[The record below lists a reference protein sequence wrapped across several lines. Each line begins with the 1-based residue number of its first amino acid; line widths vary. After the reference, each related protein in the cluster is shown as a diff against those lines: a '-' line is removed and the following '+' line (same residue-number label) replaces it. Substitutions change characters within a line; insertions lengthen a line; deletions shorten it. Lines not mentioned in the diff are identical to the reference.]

1 MTRKNLGRAT
11 LAALPFVLALI
22 VGLVVQL
29 TVQDRLPDRLAV
41 HFDAGGSADRYMGI
55 TAYLLYGLGTL
66 LVLGSLWAVFA
77 VNGKLYGRGR
87 SWLIGGGFAL
97 AAFLGYLLITVLL
110 VNVDAPEGGPTDGF
124 PLWHVAVAV
133 GAGAVAWPIGAL
145 LSRLAPAPEGPDDGD
160 GGGAIR
166 ERIALADGEV
176 AGWARGIGA
185 RRAPLAVLALLA
197 AAVAVGRDL
206 SWFAGAPLAVLALV
220 IGTFCRPHVTVDR
233 RGLTVSGL
241 LPKPRLRVPL
251 ERMAGADS
259 RRVNALAEYGGW
271 GYRVRPDRSGVIT
284 RSGEAIVV
292 SLTSGREFA
301 VTVDDSATG
310 AALLN
315 TLLDRQRAGR

>member
-66 LVLGSLWAVFA
+66 LVLGALWAVFA

-110 VNVDAPEGGPTDGF
+110 VNVDAPEGGPADGF

-185 RRAPLAVLALLA
+185 WWAPLAVLALLA

-251 ERMAGADS
+251 ERMSGADS

-315 TLLDRQRAGR
+315 TLLDRRRAGR

>member
-11 LAALPFVLALI
+11 IAALPFVLALI

-97 AAFLGYLLITVLL
+97 AAFLGYLLLTVLL
-110 VNVDAPEGGPTDGF
+110 VNADAPEGGPADGF
-124 PLWHVAVAV
+124 PLWHVAVAA

-145 LSRLAPAPEGPDDGD
+145 FSRLAPAPEGPDDGD
-160 GGGAIR
+160 GGGAIG

-185 RRAPLAVLALLA
+185 WWAPLAVLALLA
-197 AAVAVGRDL
+197 AAVAVGLDL

>member
-22 VGLVVQL
+22 VGLVVHL

-55 TAYLLYGLGTL
+55 TAYLLYGLGAL

-97 AAFLGYLLITVLL
+97 AAFLGYLLIAVLL
-110 VNVDAPEGGPTDGF
+110 VNVDAPEGGPGGGF

-160 GGGAIR
+160 GGGASR

-185 RRAPLAVLALLA
+185 WWAPLAVLALLT

>member
-55 TAYLLYGLGTL
+55 TAYLLCGLGTL
-66 LVLGSLWAVFA
+66 LVLGALWAVFA

-166 ERIALADGEV
+166 ERIELADGEV

-185 RRAPLAVLALLA
+185 WWAPLAVLALLA

-315 TLLDRQRAGR
+315 TLLDRRRAGR

>member
-1 MTRKNLGRAT
+1 MTSKNLGRAT
-11 LAALPFVLALI
+11 LAALPFVLTLL
-22 VGLVVQL
+22 VGLVVHL

-55 TAYLLYGLGTL
+55 TACLLYGLGSL
-66 LVLGSLWAVFA
+66 LVLGALWAVFA

-97 AAFLGYLLITVLL
+97 AALLGYLLITVLL
-110 VNVDAPEGGPTDGF
+110 VNVDAPEGGPVDGF

-133 GAGAVAWPIGAL
+133 GAGAVAWPVGAL
-145 LSRLAPAPEGPDDGD
+145 MSRLAPASESPDNGD
-160 GGGAIR
+160 EGGAGR

-185 RRAPLAVLALLA
+185 WWAPLAVLALLA

-206 SWFAGAPLAVLALV
+206 SWFAGAPLAALALV

-271 GYRVRPDRSGVIT
+271 GYRIRPDRSGVIT

-315 TLLDRQRAGR
+315 TLLDRRRAGR